1 MREGIFENFIKMANV
16 LIPVKFQFRT
26 LYGGL
31 ISISGISPISTKKQI
46 WYLEVMVF
54 KRIQNFFWYFLLH
67 ERNNT
72 NKFRKIT
79 ITTGVK
85 QAPAKS
91 FILTFSA
98 AMQA

>member
-1 MREGIFENFIKMANV
+1 MANV
-16 LIPVKFQFRT
+16 LMPAKFQFGT
-26 LYGGL
+26 LFGGL

-67 ERNNT
+67 ERNNA
-72 NKFRKIT
+72 NKFRKIA
-79 ITTGVK
+79 ITASDK
-85 QAPAKS
+85 QAAAKS

-98 AMQA
+98 GTQA

>member
-1 MREGIFENFIKMANV
+1 MANA
-16 LIPVKFQFRT
+16 LMPVKFQFGT
-26 LYGGL
+26 LFGGL

-67 ERNNT
+67 ETNNA
-72 NKFRKIT
+72 NKFRKIA
-79 ITTGVK
+79 ITTRDK
-85 QAPAKS
+85 QAAAKS

-98 AMQA
+98 GTQA